1 VNAFNPFFNMWMS
14 ISRKTREGKLIYPEE
29 KITREQALRMYTNGS
44 AYLHFSEKT
53 LGSLEAGKYA
63 DLVVIDKDFLACP
76 EDEIRHIQ
84 PLATVVNGKVV
95 FGTL

>member
-1 VNAFNPFFNMWMS
+1 MS

-53 LGSLEAGKYA
+53 LGSLETGKYA